1 MTTANELRERNGGG
15 RAVYFLTLAAA
26 VVWLA
31 FIFLAPYLRSRGYAA
46 PAAFIYAVYANV
58 CHQIPSRSFHLAGQ
72 PLAVCGRCLG
82 VYAGFLAGLLA
93 LPLARRFPVP
103 PLPRPRTF
111 VLVSL
116 PIGVDSLAGLLGVWR
131 SPIRVRFLTGFVW
144 GCLLPWFLLPGL
156 RELLTLA
163 RPLTDSL
170 RLTSRK
176 T

>member
-1 MTTANELRERNGGG
+1 MTALNDAPDRNGEG

-31 FIFLAPYLRSRGYAA
+31 FIFLAPYLRSRGAAA

-58 CHQIPSRSFHLAGQ
+58 CHQIPARSFHLAGQ

-82 VYAGFLAGLLA
+82 IYAGLLAGLLA
-93 LPLARRFPVP
+93 LPLARRFPIP

-116 PIGVDSLAGLLGVWR
+116 PIAVDSLAGLLGVWR
-131 SPIRVRFLTGFVW
+131 SPIGVRFLTGLVW
-144 GCLLPWFLLPGL
+144 GGLLPGFLLPGL

-163 RPLTDSL
+163 RPLVNGL
-170 RLTSRK
+170 RLISRK